1 MNGEMISS
9 REKALLGSS
18 VIPWSDSV
26 EERRQAYQRY
36 LKENDLLDIQ
46 SGTVDVVYDQEFE
59 ADIVHVS
66 NQDELLKRL
75 NAQQKI
81 MLIMLG
87 MTTLVVLCLI
97 VTLTRNLMGSIN
109 RLVETMKIAGKGKL
123 SVRAVW
129 DDKTPTEIRT
139 IETQFNI
146 MLDKLERSV
155 EKEKEA
161 NEKQKNAEIMAL
173 EAQINPHF
181 LYNTLDTINWMAIDK
196 DEYEISNSITSLA
209 SILRYG
215 IDNSNAVVK
224 ISREVE
230 WLKQYLF
237 LQQTRLKNT
246 FECEIDVSPEVLGW
260 NIHKLLFQPFIENAI
275 LHGFEGKKGYIS

>member
-1 MNGEMISS
+1 MFYTKEHIKCITVITESGRIVFYDLLTGAATQTSWLGSIGMDQQEIYDLISEDNSTHVIPTKKAGVFAAKTYYLFHLGHRIIDYQNVNRQLGVVIMSIDEEMLQEICGKHESKNSLTFMVAMNGEMISS

-161 NEKQKNAEIMAL
+161 NAR
-173 EAQINPHF
+173 F
-181 LYNTLDTINWMAIDK
+181 
-196 DEYEISNSITSLA
+196 
-209 SILRYG
+209 
-215 IDNSNAVVK
+215 
-224 ISREVE
+224 
-230 WLKQYLF
+230 
-237 LQQTRLKNT
+237 
-246 FECEIDVSPEVLGW
+246 
-260 NIHKLLFQPFIENAI
+260 
-275 LHGFEGKKGYIS
+275 

>member
-1 MNGEMISS
+1 MVGFRGRKKAGISTVFK
-9 REKALLGSS
+9 RKRFIGHS
-18 VIPWSDSV
+18 V
-26 EERRQAYQRY
+26 R
-36 LKENDLLDIQ
+36 
-46 SGTVDVVYDQEFE
+46 TVDVVYDQEFE

-155 EKEKEA
+155 EKEKRGQRKAKECG
-161 NEKQKNAEIMAL
+161 N
-173 EAQINPHF
+173 
-181 LYNTLDTINWMAIDK
+181 
-196 DEYEISNSITSLA
+196 
-209 SILRYG
+209 YG
-215 IDNSNAVVK
+215 IGSTD
-224 ISREVE
+224 
-230 WLKQYLF
+230 
-237 LQQTRLKNT
+237 
-246 FECEIDVSPEVLGW
+246 
-260 NIHKLLFQPFIENAI
+260 
-275 LHGFEGKKGYIS
+275 